1 MKVTII
7 TFCLIGAV
15 FANPISF
22 NAVLESSELDPNT
35 TESLSVSQ
43 SSEND
48 TSELQ
53 SSEENTSSQSQS
65 SESES
70 LETTSEDKTSEES
83 NSQSD
88 EDDGTDFAAETR
100 DNSMGSEENVRKS
113 WVRVFASVIKVLSAE
128 DNSSTEVKGQS
139 DHLTAKQPT
148 HTSTSDTFRQ
158 RTNTTQGHT
167 NLPLVE
173 NPTHSSDTT
182 SDSADTSD
190 ITGVTAVTSN
200 SSESTSSESNET
212 NESSENS
219 DSSDASKSSEE
230 SNASDSSELEQ
241 VKTQDCVNGTQ
252 SCESEEYIFQDIGD
266 DAHSSVDNLMVPDE
280 DERELSLRR

>member
-7 TFCLIGAV
+7 MLCLIGAV
-15 FANPISF
+15 FANPISY
-22 NAVLESSELDPNT
+22 NAVLESNELDSNS

-53 SSEENTSSQSQS
+53 SSEESASSQSQS
-65 SESES
+65 SQSESES
-70 LETTSEDKTSEES
+70 LESTSEDKTSEES

-88 EDDGTDFAAETR
+88 EYDGTDTITETR
-100 DNSMGSEENVRKS
+100 DDSMGSEENVRKS
-113 WVRVFASVIKVLSAE
+113 WVRVFASVVKVLSAE

-139 DHLTAKQPT
+139 DHLTEKQPT
-148 HTSTSDTFRQ
+148 DTSTS
-158 RTNTTQGHT
+158 RTNT

-173 NPTHSSDTT
+173 NPT
-182 SDSADTSD
+182 DSADTSE
-190 ITGVTAVTSN
+190 IAGVTASDSSDST

-212 NESSENS
+212 SETS
-219 DSSDASKSSEE
+219 DSSDASMSAED
-230 SNASDSSELEQ
+230 SNASDSAELKQ
-241 VKTQDCVNGTQ
+241 IKTQDCVNGTQ
-252 SCESEEYIFQDIGD
+252 SCESEEYLFQDIGD
-266 DAHSSVDNLMVPDE
+266 DAHYSVDNLMVPDE